1 MGIWEKPLG
10 ATGFDWDEGNI
21 DKNREKHQVSPFEC
35 EQLFFKRLLVVKD
48 DEKHSRDEGRFYAL
62 GKTDAERRLFL
73 VFTLREDKIRVISA
87 RSMSRREQE
96 VIERYE

>member
-1 MGIWEKPLG
+1 MGIWDKLLG

-35 EQLFFKRLLVVKD
+35 EQLFFNRSMVVKD
-48 DEKHSRDEGRFYAL
+48 DEKHSRDEGRFYAF
-62 GKTDAERRLFL
+62 GKTDAEKRLFL
-73 VFTLREDKIRVISA
+73 VFALRGNIIRVISA

-96 VIERYE
+96 VYERYE